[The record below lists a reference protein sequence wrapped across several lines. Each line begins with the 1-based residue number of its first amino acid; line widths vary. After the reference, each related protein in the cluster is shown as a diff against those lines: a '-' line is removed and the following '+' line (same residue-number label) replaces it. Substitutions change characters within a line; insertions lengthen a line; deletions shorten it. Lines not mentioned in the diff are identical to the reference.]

1 MTDSTTGR
9 GNIQDEPYRLVAPES
24 KKAIQEKKK
33 ERQGKRT
40 HPLHIGMGICRREI
54 EVPNRH
60 ENLSTHLLNQSTSDF
75 KSKYKINMW
84 LVVYSLSC
92 VSLVTPQTVA
102 RQAPLSMGF
111 SRQASWSGC
120 HFLLQRIFPTQGLNP
135 LLLHCRQILNH

>member
-54 EVPNRH
+54 EVPNHH

-92 VSLVTPQTVA
+92 VL
-102 RQAPLSMGF
+102 LS
-111 SRQASWSGC
+111 
-120 HFLLQRIFPTQGLNP
+120 
-135 LLLHCRQILNH
+135 